1 MIMAQM
7 RDGFPTTIA
16 FATAGAGIVFKVK
29 TIKPGGYVG
38 GGGNSVTTM
47 SNTRFRTQMPKRL
60 VTVQDIEINAS
71 YDVTQHST
79 IVGLMQVNQ
88 KITVTFE
95 DLDKVEYYG
104 WLDEFTFVEM
114 KEGEQ
119 PVANVKICVSNLNTT
134 TSTWVEVGP
143 TFVAHP

>member
-1 MIMAQM
+1 MAQM

-16 FATAGAGIVFKVK
+16 LATAGASILFKVK
-29 TIKPGGYVG
+29 TVKPGGYVG
-38 GGGNSVTTM
+38 GGGISMTTM
-47 SNTRFRTQMPKRL
+47 SNTRYRTQMPKRL
-60 VTVQDIEINAS
+60 VTVQDIEVNAS

-88 KITVTFE
+88 KITLTFE

-104 WLDEFTFVEM
+104 WIDEFVLVEM

-119 PVANVKICVSNLNTT
+119 PLANVKMCVSNLNTT
-134 TSTWVEVGP
+134 TSTWVETGP
-143 TFVAHP
+143 LFVAHA